1 MKSLKSAREGINS
14 VRWRRFVEQ
23 ESFKLGAREEV
34 MNENDKN
41 GVWTLEDKVIVKET
55 DEEGADEVRQEV
67 NSKDE

>member
-1 MKSLKSAREGINS
+1 
-14 VRWRRFVEQ
+14 VEQ